1 METIPF
7 KEFPSFTEEITLD
20 NVPYLL
26 SFNWNTRGEFFS
38 LIFQN
43 REGINLAA
51 IKLVLEYELISNYP
65 DYSLPPGN
73 LYVVDTTDSTD
84 NIGRYD
90 FVNNRALQLVYIP
103 EVEVEAAV

>member
-1 METIPF
+1 MIVIPF

-20 NVPYLL
+20 NVPYRL

-38 LIFQN
+38 LIFQS
-43 REGINLAA
+43 REEENLAA

-65 DYSLPPGN
+65 DYGLPPGK

-84 NIGRYD
+84 NIGRDD
-90 FVNNRALQLVYIP
+90 FTNNRALQLIYVP
-103 EVEVEAAV
+103 EDEVEEAI